1 MMVGYGY
8 LHICYETMKVNDE
21 PSDRGTVRPSVRS
34 TSPRFSRQEIHAEA
48 AVLGTVNGYEFGPHL
63 CPGIAEGRTAGQEDL
78 VELFPQHANLFRG
91 EYARPL
97 ALLGELASKLT
108 RLHSA
113 LHTIHINL
121 MLIIIKFDI
130 WYNLYVSTASDG
142 MIVSLHDRPPRVF
155 NCHVMGVPTT
165 KCGYSMGI
173 FHRDIYSIN

>member
-113 LHTIHINL
+113 LHTIHINPYADHYK
-121 MLIIIKFDI
+121 I
-130 WYNLYVSTASDG
+130 
-142 MIVSLHDRPPRVF
+142 
-155 NCHVMGVPTT
+155 
-165 KCGYSMGI
+165 
-173 FHRDIYSIN
+173 